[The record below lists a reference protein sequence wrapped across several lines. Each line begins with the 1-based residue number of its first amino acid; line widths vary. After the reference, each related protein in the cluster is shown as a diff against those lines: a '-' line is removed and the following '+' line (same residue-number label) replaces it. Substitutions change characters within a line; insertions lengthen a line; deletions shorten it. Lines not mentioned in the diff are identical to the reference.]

1 MLPLT
6 VTRYEKKSRPKRSSE
21 QMGREG
27 MKRRVKTGTMKGK
40 RLATERK
47 QWLIPPHKGGG
58 GVSRRGRMRERER
71 IRERKREKGR
81 NEEEEIKTQW
91 FRTAKNRATC

>member
-21 QMGREG
+21 QMRRKG

-47 QWLIPPHKGGG
+47 QWLINHLKGGG
-58 GVSRRGRMRERER
+58 GVVTRRKDERKRKNKREEK
-71 IRERKREKGR
+71 RERKK
-81 NEEEEIKTQW
+81 
-91 FRTAKNRATC
+91 

>member
-47 QWLIPPHKGGG
+47 QWLINHHKGGG
-58 GVSRRGRMRERER
+58 RRGRMRERER

-81 NEEEEIKTQW
+81 NEEEETKTQW
-91 FRTAKNRATC
+91 FRTAKNRATS